1 MTSLTD
7 RRSFL
12 KQSAQI
18 TAGLVLMNVA
28 GEQGWAKKPKP
39 LFQISLAQWSLH
51 NALFSKQLDNLDFAK
66 VSKNDYGIEAIE
78 YVNQFFKDKA
88 KDQKYLGEMKKR
100 AKDLPK
106 TWA

>member
-1 MTSLTD
+1 MKNLID

-12 KQSAQI
+12 KQSGQI
-18 TAGLVLMNVA
+18 TGGLALVNFASQQV
-28 GEQGWAKKPKP
+28 WAKKPKP

-66 VSKNDYGIEAIE
+66 VAKNDYGINAIE

-88 KDQKYLGEMKKR
+88 GDRKYL
-100 AKDLPK
+100 A
-106 TWA
+106 